1 MEKHGKMLCKKV
13 LQNLCQWQLV
23 YERLKEA
30 RSMNFLKAL
39 GIGLATYL
47 GMVLAVILV
56 PVLVLL
62 ALWMGLCAFSA
73 IFLFFFWLLVTH
85 NPHTLHSSLY
95 MLAWG
100 APPCM
105 GFSVLGFYY
114 GQLRA
119 RRKAP
124 ILTLRQDVPFS

>member
-1 MEKHGKMLCKKV
+1 
-13 LQNLCQWQLV
+13 
-23 YERLKEA
+23 
-30 RSMNFLKAL
+30 MNFMSAL
-39 GIGLATYL
+39 GIGLLTYL
-47 GMVLAVILV
+47 GMVLAVVLF
-56 PVLVLL
+56 PALVLL
-62 ALWMGLCAFSA
+62 ALWIGLCAFSA

-85 NPHTLHSSLY
+85 NPHTLHSALY

-119 RRKAP
+119 RRKVP
-124 ILTLRQDVPFS
+124 LLTLQQDATFR